1 MYLNMHVHPSSV
13 VREKEGIPAEDMT
26 ALDIF
31 PWEKAREI
39 RSTIIKEVEKNGK
52 NSRSAL
58 LG

>member
-1 MYLNMHVHPSSV
+1 MHVHPSSV